1 MKRFLKAAAL
11 ATAATAAFV
20 APMAAHSQAWP
31 TKPVKIIV
39 PSPPG
44 GSPDQ
49 IARAIGQKLSI
60 AWGQPVVVETS
71 LALADS
77 RLRPRRSRAM
87 GTGGPAL
94 SGTRRFGVIDLDT
107 WAFGH
112 SSSSIRLTLLPSA
125 LSARK

>member
-11 ATAATAAFV
+11 ATAATAAFA

-71 LALADS
+71 LALA
-77 RLRPRRSRAM
+77 
-87 GTGGPAL
+87 
-94 SGTRRFGVIDLDT
+94 
-107 WAFGH
+107 
-112 SSSSIRLTLLPSA
+112 
-125 LSARK
+125 